1 MPALLLLPSAPQAQY
16 AFSSLLRNS
25 TLHLRTLAAVG
36 ALTYPLAYVLSPAR
50 TRHPY
55 LIWTG
60 LAAVLGGSIDLL
72 IGQTVFADEHDAN
85 GETVER
91 AVRSTQQTEAIKTAL
106 GLAAFSMGIIGIW
119 GDGA

>member
-1 MPALLLLPSAPQAQY
+1 M
-16 AFSSLLRNS
+16 
-25 TLHLRTLAAVG
+25 
-36 ALTYPLAYVLSPAR
+36 
-50 TRHPY
+50 
-55 LIWTG
+55 
-60 LAAVLGGSIDLL
+60 LGGSIDLL
-72 IGQTVFADEHDAN
+72 VGQTVFANEQDAN